1 MRQTTSNS
9 EVLVVLDGK
18 PVKGTI
24 DEVFSPG
31 AARIQLG
38 DKSSIQASYS
48 STGEEGTFHYPDES
62 KAVKQ
67 SDTFGKP
74 PADPAAA
81 SESAAQNDDG
91 GNKKKAAA
99 K

>member
-1 MRQTTSNS
+1 MRQTTLQS

-18 PVKGTI
+18 PTKGVI

-38 DKSSIQASYS
+38 DKSTVQASYS
-48 STGEEGTFHYPDES
+48 STGEEGTFHYPDET

-74 PADPAAA
+74 LADPAAA
-81 SESAAQNDDG
+81 AESAAQNDEG
-91 GNKKKAAA
+91 SNKKKAG